1 MDEELRKFCH
11 KYEAYVTPSSRMQR
25 RLSRPTITS
34 WSELSYQEEYQSFPV
49 EDIPCVEIHMP
60 EDRLRAL
67 VENKNWVNG
76 YEEHYHRSGLSILI
90 DQHDEETRLR
100 HQHPGVMDAWLQ
112 YQTMLNLVR

>member
-1 MDEELRKFCH
+1 MDEELKEFCH

-25 RLSRPTITS
+25 RSKRMDYRYWTANDQ
-34 WSELSYQEEYQSFPV
+34 ELFQHYPF
-49 EDIPCVEIHMP
+49 EDIPCVEITMP

-76 YEEHYHRSGLSILI
+76 YEEQYRRSGLSVLI